1 MVIGIEPNSAQFGGS
16 ARGFQGL
23 SASLAAW
30 RSRSQPWQADGQ
42 ALCISQPAAQSRA
55 EGALEISQ
63 IWGRS
68 CGLGDLGS
76 WRGDG
81 SLTVSRARGAGTA
94 RRGLASRLSGARCL
108 CAIPTRPLPPARQPR
123 RPTMRSPPADAA
135 ATAYPA
141 RPGPRQGGEPGSRPS
156 MPVTSLASRSS
167 ASGIPMMM
175 SSCHNLRWC
184 IPLPPSVLSLVHLV

>member
-1 MVIGIEPNSAQFGGS
+1 MVIGIEPNFAQFGGS

-30 RSRSQPWQADGQ
+30 RSGSQPWQADGQ

-81 SLTVSRARGAGTA
+81 TLTVGLARGRYSPTWPCIQV
-94 RRGLASRLSGARCL
+94 SGARCA
-108 CAIPTRPLPPARQPR
+108 CAIPTRPLPPARHPR
-123 RPTMRSPPADAA
+123 RPTMRSPPADAT

-167 ASGIPMMM
+167 ASGTPMTM

-184 IPLPPSVLSLVHLV
+184 IPLPPPVLSLVHLV